1 MNCEKRLNQFGKYA
15 FGINLDDTY
24 IYFGMFD
31 KEGNCIKNFVRFIEK
46 THHGEDILPQI
57 KKLIFEELEE
67 RNLKTKDIIGVG
79 IGVPG
84 PVDKLGLVQNA
95 PNLEWKY
102 FNVNEKLSGLLDG
115 IPVIAINDVKANALG
130 EMWIGSGKG
139 LKNYV
144 DIKIGNKG
152 VGSAVVNNGELLLG
166 LNGANGEFGHIPINE
181 NENNKCSCGN
191 KGCLEQYVSFDAFI
205 NLVKEKIKNKE
216 SSLKDQQLTL
226 KNIFDAAEKGD
237 EVAVECCEIYGKYL
251 GKALAIMAT
260 INNPSHFIFNFPV
273 QQNGEI
279 LMNIIKKYYKKYSH
293 SASKDA
299 SIILGRLGD
308 YAGMYGAA
316 RLII

>member
-1 MNCEKRLNQFGKYA
+1 MNCEKRLNKFGKYA

-84 PVDKLGLVQNA
+84 PVNKLGLVQNA

-205 NLVKEKIKNKE
+205 NLVKEK
-216 SSLKDQQLTL
+216 
-226 KNIFDAAEKGD
+226 
-237 EVAVECCEIYGKYL
+237 
-251 GKALAIMAT
+251 
-260 INNPSHFIFNFPV
+260 
-273 QQNGEI
+273 
-279 LMNIIKKYYKKYSH
+279 
-293 SASKDA
+293 
-299 SIILGRLGD
+299 
-308 YAGMYGAA
+308 
-316 RLII
+316 